1 MAFTAV
7 VMCLLWLF
15 QTVFLEDFY
24 KQIKTSEI
32 KKVAS
37 EIAEN
42 IDAGDITRQIAA
54 IARSQ
59 SVCALVMNDDGT
71 VVSSAEGAFA
81 RVDFF

>member
-1 MAFTAV
+1 MKHKKISIKWLVFGGLLAFTSV

-54 IARSQ
+54 IARS
-59 SVCALVMNDDGT
+59 LL
-71 VVSSAEGAFA
+71 
-81 RVDFF
+81 